1 MTAETEVDGVIRA
14 DYAHMIDLDDDR
26 TAGQRYELSFRY
38 TCRDGLLLRWSVQ
51 LVARCSAS
59 GHAETLFAGGR
70 SVLEP
75 AAPSRG
81 DVAAAGSDDDFDTA
95 CEFYEQRWR
104 ALLDPAG
111 GSPRGDTEQRHLS
124 DALTLYGRTWR
135 SGAGRAVA
143 DRLASFA
150 NVTVLAL
157 GTDPAFHVMRR
168 TAAHYPDP
176 VVLAVYQ
183 PAGQRIDLS
192 LVDTATVEALIDDP
206 GPLRTGPDTSAG
218 ALLTG
223 VGSAG
228 LLHPGYIGSTTAG
241 VAELTPPPPV
251 S

>member
-26 TAGQRYELSFRY
+26 TAGHRYELSFRY

-75 AAPSRG
+75 ASPSHR
-81 DVAAAGSDDDFDTA
+81 DVAGAGSDGDFDAA
-95 CEFYEQRWR
+95 CDFYEHRWR

-111 GSPRGDTEQRHLS
+111 GSPRGEAEQRHLS
-124 DALTLYGRTWR
+124 DGLTLYGRTWR
-135 SGAGRAVA
+135 NAAGRALA
-143 DRLASFA
+143 GRLASFA
-150 NVTVLAL
+150 EVTVLAL

-183 PAGQRIDLS
+183 PVGQRIDLS

-228 LLHPGYIGSTTAG
+228 LLHPGYIGSTTAC
-241 VAELTPPPPV
+241 VSELTPPPPV